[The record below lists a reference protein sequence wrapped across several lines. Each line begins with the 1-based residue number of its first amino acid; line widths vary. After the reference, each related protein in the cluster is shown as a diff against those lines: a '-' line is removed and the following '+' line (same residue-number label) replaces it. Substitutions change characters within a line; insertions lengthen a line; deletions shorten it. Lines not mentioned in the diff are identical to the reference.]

1 MLIILALIPL
11 SVKKEVCKYAGFYQQ
26 FPHIILLFF
35 ILCSHFSHFSVLCFL
50 KSVDME
56 VQSHANADRSA
67 ADPQPA
73 GTGSKT

>member
-26 FPHIILLFF
+26 FPHIFLLFF

-50 KSVDME
+50 KSGEIVTKSRFSE
-56 VQSHANADRSA
+56 NRYPAH
-67 ADPQPA
+67 PQPA
-73 GTGSKT
+73 GTGS